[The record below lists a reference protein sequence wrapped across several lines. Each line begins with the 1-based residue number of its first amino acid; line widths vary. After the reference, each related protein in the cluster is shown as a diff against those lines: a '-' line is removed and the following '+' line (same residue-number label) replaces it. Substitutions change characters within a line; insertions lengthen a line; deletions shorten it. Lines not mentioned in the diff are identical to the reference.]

1 MVHCSPFNWARRALL
16 WILLSVSTTLSGSQT
31 PLPRPTSLFARA
43 TEIDVRLLE
52 ALNAATAQE
61 NDRLE
66 VVTVR
71 PVVTDRGVEI
81 PAGSILTGTIS
92 GVRSP
97 TETNVGFNRFIV
109 NGKLYFVSGGV
120 TQVMDSRGSAI
131 AGVKASS
138 FGDLTSTP
146 WSPRTSEGNYLPSQ
160 IAVAPRHVRR

>member
-1 MVHCSPFNWARRALL
+1 MVHCSPFNWARRAFLGM
-16 WILLSVSTTLSGSQT
+16 LLSVSTNLSADAQVSPLTAQD
-31 PLPRPTSLFARA
+31 PLPRPTTLFARA
-43 TEIDVRLLE
+43 TEIDVRLIE

-109 NGKLYFVSGGV
+109 NGELYFVTGGV
-120 TQVMDSRGSAI
+120 IQVMDSRGSAI

-138 FGDLTSTP
+138 FGDLTSTRGRLEL
-146 WSPRTSEGNYLPSQ
+146 PRGT
-160 IAVAPRHVRR
+160 IFRVRLR